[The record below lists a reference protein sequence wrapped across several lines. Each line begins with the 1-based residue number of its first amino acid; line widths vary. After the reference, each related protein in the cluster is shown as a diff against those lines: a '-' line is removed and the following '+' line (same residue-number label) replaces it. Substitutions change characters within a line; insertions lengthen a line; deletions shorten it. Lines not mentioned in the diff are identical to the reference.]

1 MQAKPSPNPS
11 LSSSSSSSFFTIA
24 KKIRKVLCNHF
35 TAIVLAQADGYGA
48 IGSFSVPSPFVNNA
62 LRQFPLAETG
72 SEGVKWNM
80 RNQCD

>member
-11 LSSSSSSSFFTIA
+11 LSSSSSSSTIA

-35 TAIVLAQADGYGA
+35 TAIVPAQADGYGA

-72 SEGVKWNM
+72 SESVKWNM